1 MVPREIKKTR
11 PFIGMGLFVINRE
24 GSMKLTGAEI
34 VCESL
39 LKEGVDLLF
48 GIPGGAV
55 LPFYDALGKYPALR
69 HVLVRHE
76 QAASM
81 AADGYARASG
91 KVGVCTAT
99 SGPGATNLATGI
111 AAAQM
116 DSVPIVAI
124 TGQVPRA
131 AIGRDAFQETDLTG
145 LTLPITKHNYLVM
158 DVHDVAP
165 AIKEAF
171 YIARSG
177 RPGPVLV
184 DIPKDVLLGERIDF
198 NWPQELDLP
207 GYKPAGSAPEAQ
219 ILKAAEV
226 INNAHRPVILAGHGV
241 IISRA
246 FDELKELAEKAQIPV
261 ITTLLG
267 ISSFPT
273 DHILNVGMPGMHG
286 MAYASLAIDQADVVI
301 SLGARFDDRV
311 TGRISDFAPNAN
323 IVHFDIDPSEFNKN
337 VRVAAPVLGDL
348 KQTLTQII
356 PSINKTIR
364 LDCMQ
369 NIEQLKTE
377 HPSLHIRED
386 KEILPQFVM
395 QQLSEITKGDAI
407 VVTGVGQHQMWAA
420 QHYHFTE
427 ANTWITSG
435 GLGTMGF
442 EVPAALGAKLA
453 RPEKVVWSVAGD
465 GGFQMTMC
473 DLATAVENNIEV
485 KFAILNNGTLGMVRQ
500 LQDLFYENG
509 FVASLY
515 SGNPDFVKLAEA
527 YGITGIKVT
536 DKSQV
541 AQAIQTAMDTPGPVI
556 IDFIVKQDEHVFP
569 MIPAGESVNEIMEEP
584 SPESVSR

>member
-198 NWPQELDLP
+198 NWPQEIDLP
-207 GYKPAGSAPEAQ
+207 GYNPAGSAPEAQ

-226 INNAHRPVILAGHGV
+226 INNAQRPVILAGHGV

-286 MAYASLAIDQADVVI
+286 MAYASLAIDQADVLI

-337 VRVAAPVLGDL
+337 VRVSAPVLGDL

-364 LDCMQ
+364 LDWMQ
-369 NIEQLKTE
+369 NIEQLKSE

-509 FVASLY
+509 FVASVY

>member
-207 GYKPAGSAPEAQ
+207 GYNPAGSAPEAQ

-226 INNAHRPVILAGHGV
+226 INNAQRPVILAGHGV

-246 FDELKELAEKAQIPV
+246 FNELKELAEKAQIPV

-286 MAYASLAIDQADVVI
+286 MAYASLAIDQADVLI

-364 LDCMQ
+364 LDWMQ
-369 NIEQLKTE
+369 NIEQLKSE

-473 DLATAVENNIEV
+473 DLATAIENNIEV